1 MDAEEL
7 KWIKRAFVVAV
18 IAMFATVIS
27 MFTGIG
33 SYLFSF
39 SHDSSITNDN
49 NSIAPALTSTPI
61 PTSTATSAPATIPN
75 SISVTSSPI
84 GASIYLEDGKYE
96 GETPK
101 ILNDINQG
109 SHTITLKLEGYEDWS
124 KGIEVDPDKTI
135 SISPT
140 LTPKPTS
147 NSNVISTPSITPT
160 SDITPASTETPSSKP
175 PITPALVDISKY
187 RDWNYTIAK
196 ENFYVTVPEGDSFVS
211 VTINIHNSGDVP
223 ISTDPSC
230 WKFIS
235 DGVSYSNEPVTSAF
249 YAPSQFEVKPGESL
263 TFTINYL
270 VKGTPTA
277 GSLQYYK
284 PTYYN

>member
-1 MDAEEL
+1 MKL
-7 KWIKRAFVVAV
+7 SHIIGIIGLV
-18 IAMFATVIS
+18 IALCGLVYNIS
-27 MFTGIG
+27 HNNPT
-33 SYLFSF
+33 
-39 SHDSSITNDN
+39 SSNTNEVN
-49 NSIAPALTSTPI
+49 TSTGSAIVSGNNGNITINNINP
-61 PTSTATSAPATIPN
+61 TSAPTPN
-75 SISVTSSPI
+75 SISVTSSPV

-109 SHTITLKLEGYEDWS
+109 SHIITLKLEGYEDWS

-135 SISPT
+135 SISPALT
-140 LTPKPTS
+140 LKPTS

-160 SDITPASTETPSSKP
+160 SNITPASTETPSPKP
-175 PITPALVDISKY
+175 PITPALVDISQY
-187 RDWNYTIAK
+187 LDWNYTIAK

-211 VTINIHNSGDVP
+211 VTINIHNNGDVP

-263 TFTINYL
+263 TFIINYL